1 MASING
7 GIQLGFNTGTNNS
20 CRNCG
25 HGSHCGTRLT
35 ELAENAWG
43 KRLGTIVICQSCSC
57 DNCSTTLTYGG
68 N

>member
-7 GIQLGFNTGTNNS
+7 GTQLGLNTGTNNS

-35 ELAENAWG
+35 EETNNAWG
-43 KRLGTIVICQSCSC
+43 NRLGMLVI
-57 DNCSTTLTYGG
+57 
-68 N
+68 